1 MNKIK
6 LILGQGLRF
15 LLAVF
20 MIYAGCGHFSN
31 PDFYIPFVPSFLPYK
46 DFFILL
52 SGVFEV
58 LFGVML
64 LLKPAI
70 SKYSALGIFFM
81 MIVFLPIHINDFL
94 VDNPAIGS
102 YKAALIRLP
111 FQFLFIGWAFFMY
124 KFLKTRQNINIKE
137 K

>member
-1 MNKIK
+1 
-6 LILGQGLRF
+6 
-15 LLAVF
+15 
-20 MIYAGCGHFSN
+20 MISAGFGHFLN
-31 PDFYIPFVPSFLPYK
+31 PDFYTIFVPNFLPYK
-46 DFFILL
+46 DFLILL
-52 SGVFEV
+52 SGAFEV

-64 LLKPAI
+64 LFKESIA
-70 SKYSALGIFFM
+70 KYSALGIFFM

-102 YKAALIRLP
+102 HKAALIRLP
-111 FQFLFIGWAFFMY
+111 FQFLFMAWAFFVY